1 MYTRLTK
8 IDWLSYTD
16 RVNSLDTIVE
26 MWQSIFGEFTRGEGR
41 IGYRDGLRAFGITIL
56 YNPSHDEERMGV
68 HIDITGQGCD
78 MLYSSGFDVFGFI
91 TQVLISSEDYG
102 ISRLDVAHDYFADD
116 DADFFPYDDLVKSFN
131 ELRFVSLVHRTPTSI
146 YSHHSPVVGETC
158 SRDTVYFGSA
168 KSERRLTI
176 YNKLAEKHDKGLSVP
191 KIEVL
196 GEVKQ
201 WIRFEFR
208 LRNSLADIFV
218 LALKSEE
225 LKPNAQFMDSIRD
238 ILSSERTDIVNQCI
252 LSIVFIKLLSKF
264 VRFCD
269 NVVSYDSSR
278 SAVCG
283 WWAEFVDI
291 ETLFSGYAH
300 ISNFVMP
307 SRVYKPC
314 TFETLHKHVSSVS
327 ASLYTFLRI
336 FGVEPLL
343 CFMLD
348 KSVKLPRRYQ
358 LLLNQFEYERS
369 YRSYD
374 SSDTSNCDF
383 ALSAIVQSDYDCF
396 NSALGF

>member
-1 MYTRLTK
+1 MYIRLTK

-56 YNPSHDEERMGV
+56 YNPSHDEERMGI

-116 DADFFPYDDLVKSFN
+116 EADFFPYDDLVAAFYD
-131 ELRFVSLVHRTPTSI
+131 LRFVSLVHRTPTSI
-146 YSHHSPVVGETC
+146 YAHHSPVVGETC
-158 SRDTVYFGSA
+158 SRDTIYFGSG
-168 KSERRLTI
+168 KSDRRLTI

-191 KIEVL
+191 KIEGL
-196 GEVKQ
+196 GEIKQ

-208 LRNSLADIFV
+208 LRNALADIFV
-218 LALKSEE
+218 LALKSED
-225 LKPNAQFMDSIRD
+225 LKPSTPIMKTFSPYPD
-238 ILSSERTDIVNQCI
+238 ERSDLENQI
-252 LSIVFIKLLSKF
+252 TLTIVFIKLLSKF

-291 ETLFSGYAH
+291 DSLFCGYAN
-300 ISNFVMP
+300 ISHFALP
-307 SRVYKPC
+307 KRVYKPC
-314 TFETLHKHVSSVS
+314 TFETLHKHVSSNS
-327 ASLYTFLRI
+327 ASIFVFLRI
-336 FGVEPLL
+336 FGADALL
-343 CFMLD
+343 RLLTE
-348 KSVKLPRRYQ
+348 KQAHLPKRYIQ
-358 LLLNQFEYERS
+358 LL
-369 YRSYD
+369 
-374 SSDTSNCDF
+374 
-383 ALSAIVQSDYDCF
+383 
-396 NSALGF
+396 NSWESQRQDPEAFLLDVLVS